1 MFTISGTT
9 IKLTRGDTFSA
20 ELALTKNGAVY
31 TPVNGDSILFA
42 VKTKLNANRT
52 KYMEEQPII
61 CKEIPIDTMILTL
74 SPSDTADLPFG
85 SYSYDIQVTLA
96 DGQVDT
102 VINNAAFVIAPEVA

>member
-20 ELALTKNGAVY
+20 ELALTKYGAVY

-52 KYMEEQPII
+52 EYMEEQPII